1 MSSNARVPDFRL
13 RDWAGL
19 VCVLVLAVALTVVAF
34 LTHAGPFILIALL
47 ILLIFGLLR
56 HYRERGREIEYR
68 EVTEAVRTRLH
79 KGETLLGITVGDRR
93 RLKPLSSVVD
103 FALLMFTQGLAADGS
118 GAVAMDDT
126 FVGLTDRRLIA
137 IDRAK
142 RPVGTGRGWLERLNL
157 RRRDESKGKHT
168 VVFEAASDG
177 LLFSVRLAVFY
188 LARLNIQ
195 TADARAFSIGLNC
208 RYWAERAAA
217 LGTNLDDHRRDPEIE
232 TVP

>member
-1 MSSNARVPDFRL
+1 MSSYTQAPNFQL

-19 VCVLVLAVALTVVAF
+19 ACVLVFAAALTVVAF

-47 ILLIFGLLR
+47 LLLIFGLLR
-56 HYRERGREIEYR
+56 HYRERGREIEFR
-68 EVTEAVRTRLH
+68 EVKEALRTRLH
-79 KGETLLGITVGDRR
+79 KGETLLGITAGDRR
-93 RLKPLSSVVD
+93 RLKPLSSVID

-118 GAVAMDDT
+118 GAVALDDT

-142 RPVGTGRGWLERLNL
+142 RPAGTGQSWLERLNL
-157 RRRDESKGKHT
+157 QRRDESKGKHA

-195 TADARAFSIGLNC
+195 TADERAFSIGLNC

-217 LGTNLDDHRRDPEIE
+217 LGTHLDDHGGDPEIE